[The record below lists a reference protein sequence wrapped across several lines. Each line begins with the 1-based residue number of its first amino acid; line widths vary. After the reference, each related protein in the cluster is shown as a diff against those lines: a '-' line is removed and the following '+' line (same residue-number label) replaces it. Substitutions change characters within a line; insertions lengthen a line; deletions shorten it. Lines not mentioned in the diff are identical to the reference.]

1 MQFNKSINF
10 KLTFWYTLVTFM
22 SSLFVLFA
30 VNFVYL
36 RFVNTTLEDALP
48 PHIRQQFLEL
58 ERDSNG
64 NLRFRDILKEIRDN
78 DVRQVQKISLI
89 VIIGNLI
96 IATTGGYILA
106 QQMLRPIKHINK
118 NISEIEAKNLDK
130 KLEQTGTGDEIEE
143 LINNFNNM
151 TDRLYKSFSEQGDF
165 VANAAH
171 ELKTPLAI
179 LQTNIETASFDNK
192 LNKETEEYLN
202 NALQTVEKTNLLL
215 EDLLLLSSIQLQSK
229 DFQDQD
235 LSILLKE
242 IVKDMQLLAKEEDIK
257 LEFQE
262 PSRGNIIQCHPLLL
276 SRAISNIIENAIK
289 YSPQNSTVEI
299 SLKIEEENISI
310 EIDDE
315 GPGIEKEKIEKIFQ
329 RFYRIDHSRS
339 KKTGGSGLGLAIAK
353 EIIDL
358 HKGKIEV
365 QSRDKKGSKF
375 IIILPRK

>member
-1 MQFNKSINF
+1 
-10 KLTFWYTLVTFM
+10 
-22 SSLFVLFA
+22 

-36 RFVNTTLEDALP
+36 RFVNRTLEDALP
-48 PHIRQQFLEL
+48 PRIRQQFLEL

-64 NLRFRDILKEIRDN
+64 NLRFRDLLKEIRDN

-89 VIIGNLI
+89 VITGNLI

-118 NISEIEAKNLDK
+118 DISEIEAKNLDK

-143 LINNFNNM
+143 LINNFNKM

-179 LQTNIETASFDNK
+179 MQTNIETATLSGK
-192 LNKETEEYLN
+192 LNKESKEYLD
-202 NALQTVEKTNLLL
+202 NALQTVEKTNILL

-235 LSILLKE
+235 VVVLLTE
-242 IVKDMQLLAKEEDIK
+242 IVKDMSLIAKEKGII
-257 LEFQE
+257 LEFPKSSQ
-262 PSRGNIIQCHPLLL
+262 SIDIQCHPLLL

-289 YSPQNSTVEI
+289 YSPKDSIVQISIDKKGKDIEI
-299 SLKIEEENISI
+299 SIQ
-310 EIDDE
+310 DQ
-315 GPGIEKEKIEKIFQ
+315 GPGIDQGQVEKIFQ
-329 RFYRIDHSRS
+329 RFYRIDNSRS

-358 HKGKIEV
+358 HRGKIEV
-365 QSRDKKGSKF
+365 HSENGNGCRF
-375 IIILPRK
+375 IINLPVN

>member
-1 MQFNKSINF
+1 MKFNKSINF
-10 KLTFWYTLVTFM
+10 KLTFWYTLVTFV

-36 RFVNTTLEDALP
+36 RFVNRTLEDALP
-48 PHIRQQFLEL
+48 PRIRQQFLEL

-64 NLRFRDILKEIRDN
+64 NLRFRDLLKEIRDN

-89 VIIGNLI
+89 VITGNLI

-118 NISEIEAKNLDK
+118 DISEIEAKNLDK
-130 KLEQTGTGDEIEE
+130 KLELTGTGDEIEE
-143 LINNFNNM
+143 LINNFNKM

-179 LQTNIETASFDNK
+179 MQTNIETASLNGK
-192 LNKETEEYLN
+192 LNKESKEYLD
-202 NALQTVEKTNLLL
+202 NALQTVEKTNILL

-235 LSILLKE
+235 LSILLNE
-242 IVKDMQLLAKEEDIK
+242 IVKEMKLLAKGKHIK
-257 LEFQE
+257 LNFTK
-262 PSRGNIIQCHPLLL
+262 PSENLIIQCHPLLL
-276 SRAISNIIENAIK
+276 NRAISNIIENAIK
-289 YSPQNSTVEI
+289 YSPKNSTVEI
-299 SLKIEEENISI
+299 SMELVGENVQIGVK
-310 EIDDE
+310 DQ
-315 GPGIEKEKIEKIFQ
+315 GPGIDPQQIEKIFQ
-329 RFYRIDHSRS
+329 RFYRIDNSRS

-353 EIIDL
+353 EIVDL
-358 HKGKIEV
+358 HRGLVEVKNVSEKGC
-365 QSRDKKGSKF
+365 KF
-375 IIILPRK
+375 IINLPKS

>member
-1 MQFNKSINF
+1 MKFNKSINF
-10 KLTFWYTLVTFM
+10 KLTFWYTLVTFV

-36 RFVNTTLEDALP
+36 RFVNRTLEDALP
-48 PHIRQQFLEL
+48 PRIRQQFLEL

-64 NLRFRDILKEIRDN
+64 NLRFRDLLKEIRDN

-89 VIIGNLI
+89 VITGNLI

-118 NISEIEAKNLDK
+118 DISEIEAKNLDK
-130 KLEQTGTGDEIEE
+130 KLELTGTGDEIEE
-143 LINNFNNM
+143 LINNFNKM

-179 LQTNIETASFDNK
+179 MQTNIETASFSGK
-192 LNKETEEYLN
+192 LNKESKEFLD
-202 NALQTVEKTNLLL
+202 NALQTVEKTNILL

-235 LSILLKE
+235 LSILLNE
-242 IVKDMQLLAKEEDIK
+242 IVKEMKLLAKGKHIK
-257 LEFQE
+257 LNFTK
-262 PSRGNIIQCHPLLL
+262 PSENLIIQCHPLLL
-276 SRAISNIIENAIK
+276 NRAISNIIENAIK
-289 YSPQNSTVEI
+289 YSPKNSTVEI
-299 SLKIEEENISI
+299 SMELVGENVQIGVK
-310 EIDDE
+310 DQ
-315 GPGIEKEKIEKIFQ
+315 GPGIDPQQIEKIFQ
-329 RFYRIDHSRS
+329 RFYRIDNSRS

-353 EIIDL
+353 EIVDL
-358 HKGKIEV
+358 HRGLVEVKNVSEKGC
-365 QSRDKKGSKF
+365 KF
-375 IIILPRK
+375 IINLPKS

>member
-1 MQFNKSINF
+1 MKFNKSINF
-10 KLTFWYTLVTFM
+10 KLTFWYTLVTFV

-36 RFVNTTLEDALP
+36 RFVNRTLEDALP
-48 PHIRQQFLEL
+48 PRIRQQFLEL

-64 NLRFRDILKEIRDN
+64 NLRFRDLLKEIRDN

-89 VIIGNLI
+89 VITGNLI

-118 NISEIEAKNLDK
+118 DISEIEAKNLDK
-130 KLEQTGTGDEIEE
+130 KLELTGTGDEIEE
-143 LINNFNNM
+143 LINNFNKM

-179 LQTNIETASFDNK
+179 MQTNIETASFSGK
-192 LNKETEEYLN
+192 LNKESKEFLD
-202 NALQTVEKTNLLL
+202 NALQTVEKTNILL

-235 LSILLKE
+235 LSILLNE
-242 IVKDMQLLAKEEDIK
+242 IVKEMKLLAKGKHIK
-257 LEFQE
+257 LNFTK
-262 PSRGNIIQCHPLLL
+262 PSENLIIQCHPLLL
-276 SRAISNIIENAIK
+276 NRAISNIIENAIK
-289 YSPQNSTVEI
+289 YSPKNSTVEI
-299 SLKIEEENISI
+299 SMELVWENVQIGVKDQGLG
-310 EIDDE
+310 ID
-315 GPGIEKEKIEKIFQ
+315 PQQIEKIFQ
-329 RFYRIDHSRS
+329 RFYRIDNSRS

-353 EIIDL
+353 EIVDL
-358 HKGKIEV
+358 HRGLVEVKNVSEKGC
-365 QSRDKKGSKF
+365 KF
-375 IIILPRK
+375 IINLPKS